1 MVHPIWQ
8 HHGTEWSSASC
19 RKARTLERCRKY
31 SGEKILVNLIT
42 IINRHV
48 PAAIDGFLHEN
59 PVAGFGAL
67 IPVRG
72 DDLPQVV
79 RRRLSLFCVSVLN

>member
-1 MVHPIWQ
+1 MVFGKLP
-8 HHGTEWSSASC
+8 ESSDVGALQ
-19 RKARTLERCRKY
+19 KIFRKY